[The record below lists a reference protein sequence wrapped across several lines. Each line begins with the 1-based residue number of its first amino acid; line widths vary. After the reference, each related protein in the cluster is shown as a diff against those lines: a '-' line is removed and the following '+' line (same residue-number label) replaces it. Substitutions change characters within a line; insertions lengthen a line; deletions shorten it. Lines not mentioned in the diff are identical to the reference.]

1 MWHFSCHFNIKTTI
15 TEVYLLMKG
24 KGIIITVVSVI
35 ALILAV
41 VFGVQGCQNSAIS
54 REEVINQSL
63 EQITTEQNLLFDTL
77 EELGQ
82 SVKQGSEQEVAFQT
96 TIAQMRS
103 GESTQ
108 STDNNIQMAIQ
119 AVHEA
124 YPAFQSTDLYKDLNN
139 AIKRYNENV
148 AAARKAYS
156 KATKEYRLYCRKF
169 PNRSIL
175 SMLGYGIV
183 EYESLY
189 DGSSVKLETK
199 TGKPKMFD

>member
-1 MWHFSCHFNIKTTI
+1 
-15 TEVYLLMKG
+15 MKG
-24 KGIIITVVSVI
+24 KGIIITIVSVI

-63 EQITTEQNLLFDTL
+63 EQISTEQTLLFDTL

-82 SVKQGSEQEVAFQT
+82 SVKHGSEQEVAFQT

-103 GESTQ
+103 GATTTQ
-108 STDNNIQMAIQ
+108 STDKNIQMAIQ

-124 YPAFQSTDLYKDLNN
+124 YPTFQSTDLYKDLNN

-148 AAARKAYS
+148 AYARKAYS
-156 KATKEYRLYCRKF
+156 KATKEYRSYCRQF
-169 PNRSIL
+169 PNRNIL
-175 SMLGYGIV
+175 SMLGYEVI

>member
-1 MWHFSCHFNIKTTI
+1 
-15 TEVYLLMKG
+15 MKG

-77 EELGQ
+77 EEIGQ

-124 YPAFQSTDLYKDLNN
+124 YPTFQSTDLYKDLNN

-175 SMLGYGIV
+175 SMLGYEIV

>member
-1 MWHFSCHFNIKTTI
+1 M
-15 TEVYLLMKG
+15 
-24 KGIIITVVSVI
+24 
-35 ALILAV
+35 
-41 VFGVQGCQNSAIS
+41 VQSIVKKLS
-54 REEVINQSL
+54 ISL
-63 EQITTEQNLLFDTL
+63 EQISTEQTLLFDTL

-82 SVKQGSEQEVAFQT
+82 SVKHGSEQEVAFQT

-103 GESTQ
+103 GATTQ

-124 YPAFQSTDLYKDLNN
+124 YPTFQSTDLYKDLNN

-148 AAARKAYS
+148 AYARKAYS

-169 PNRSIL
+169 PNRNFL
-175 SMLGYGIV
+175 SMLGYEV
-183 EYESLY
+183 QEYESLY

>member
-1 MWHFSCHFNIKTTI
+1 MKT
-15 TEVYLLMKG
+15 KG
-24 KGIIITVVSVI
+24 VLITVISVI
-35 ALILAV
+35 TFILAV
-41 VFGVQGCQNSAIS
+41 VFGIQSCQNGAYN

-63 EQITTEQNLLFDTL
+63 EQISTEQALLFDVI

-82 SVKQGSEQEVAFQT
+82 SVMHGSEQEVAFQT

-103 GESTQ
+103 GASTQ

-124 YPAFQSTDLYKDLNN
+124 YPVFQATDLYKDLNN

-148 AAARKAYS
+148 AYARKAYS

-169 PNRSIL
+169 PNRNFL
-175 SMLGYGIV
+175 SMLGYEV
-183 EYESLY
+183 KEYESLY
-189 DGSSVKLETK
+189 DGNSVKFETK
-199 TGKPKMFD
+199 TGRPKMFD

>member
-1 MWHFSCHFNIKTTI
+1 
-15 TEVYLLMKG
+15 MKC
-24 KGIIITVVSVI
+24 KGIIIAVASVVAI
-35 ALILAV
+35 ILAV
-41 VFGVQGCQNSAIS
+41 LFGAQGCQNSAIS

-63 EQITTEQNLLFDTL
+63 EQISTEQTLLFDTL

-82 SVKQGSEQEVAFQT
+82 SVAHGSEQEVAFQT
-96 TIAQMRS
+96 TIAQMRA
-103 GESTQ
+103 GATTQ

-124 YPAFQSTDLYKDLNN
+124 YPTFQSTDLYKDLNN

-148 AAARKAYS
+148 AYARKSYS

-169 PNRSIL
+169 PNRNIL
-175 SMLGYGIV
+175 SMLGYEVV

-199 TGKPKMFD
+199 TGKPNLFD

>member
-1 MWHFSCHFNIKTTI
+1 
-15 TEVYLLMKG
+15 MKG
-24 KGIIITVVSVI
+24 KGIIITIVSII
-35 ALILAV
+35 ALMLAV
-41 VFGVQGCQNSAIS
+41 LFGVQGCQNSAIS

-63 EQITTEQNLLFDTL
+63 EQISTEQVLLFDTL

-82 SVKQGSEQEVAFQT
+82 SVKHGSEQEVAFQT

-103 GESTQ
+103 SATTQ

-124 YPAFQSTDLYKDLNN
+124 YPTFQSTDLYKDLNS

-148 AAARKAYS
+148 AYARKAYS
-156 KATKEYRLYCRKF
+156 KATKEYRSYCRKF
-169 PNRSIL
+169 PNRNVL
-175 SMLGYGIV
+175 SMLGYEVI

-199 TGKPKMFD
+199 TGKPNMFE

>member
-1 MWHFSCHFNIKTTI
+1 
-15 TEVYLLMKG
+15 MKG

-77 EELGQ
+77 EEIGQ

-124 YPAFQSTDLYKDLNN
+124 YPEFQSTDLYKDLNN

-175 SMLGYGIV
+175 SMLGQGIV

-199 TGKPKMFD
+199 TGKPKMFDQGLAFEGRFKNPTLLF

>member
-1 MWHFSCHFNIKTTI
+1 
-15 TEVYLLMKG
+15 MKG
-24 KGIIITVVSVI
+24 KGIIITIVSII
-35 ALILAV
+35 ALMLAV
-41 VFGVQGCQNSAIS
+41 LFGVQGCQNSAIS
-54 REEVINQSL
+54 REEVINLSL
-63 EQITTEQNLLFDTL
+63 EQISTEQALLFDTL

-82 SVKQGSEQEVAFQT
+82 SVKHGSEQEVAFQT

-103 GESTQ
+103 SATTQ

-124 YPAFQSTDLYKDLNN
+124 YPTFQSTDLYKDLNN

-148 AAARKAYS
+148 AYARKAYS
-156 KATKEYRLYCRKF
+156 KATKEYRSYCRKF
-169 PNRSIL
+169 PNRNVL
-175 SMLGYGIV
+175 SMLGYEVI

-199 TGKPKMFD
+199 TGKPKMFE

>member
-1 MWHFSCHFNIKTTI
+1 
-15 TEVYLLMKG
+15 MKG

-54 REEVINQSL
+54 REEVVNQSL

-77 EELGQ
+77 EEIGQ

-124 YPAFQSTDLYKDLNN
+124 YPTFQSTDLYKDLNN

-156 KATKEYRLYCRKF
+156 KATKKYRLYCRKF

-175 SMLGYGIV
+175 SMLSYGIV